1 MVTNG
6 RALAATMAAAI
17 GSFALGL
24 LVIANEA
31 GVYSAPS
38 LYPKAGGLSGR
49 STFSVAV
56 WLIAWVILHR
66 AWAGRDLPPS
76 TARWAL
82 VLVALALIM
91 TFPPVWGIF

>member
-31 GVYSAPS
+31 GLYSAPS
-38 LYPKAGGLSGR
+38 IYQKAGGLSGR
-49 STFSVAV
+49 STFSAAV
-56 WLIAWVILHR
+56 WLIAWVVLHR
-66 AWAGRDLPPS
+66 MWAGRNLPPS
-76 TARWAL
+76 TAGWAL
-82 VLVALALIM
+82 GLVTLAMIM